1 MCKGLRLTLKK
12 QANQPASNNCQICK
26 CSSSIKFAT
35 GKLGRISTE
44 NLSETSNREGSR
56 ATTLALICASIAIVI
71 NKLSHLSD
79 RVCNSC
85 GRKVRNLFQ
94 LFNLVKNSTKEESV
108 QSPDRFKWQ
117 LPSSVSHSQRSTANR
132 KVFRIVLHATASK
145 SSSRKALFSS
155 VQEQSQHQ
163 PKDNF
168 LEEHINVS
176 NLFEINETQV
186 KVTIVY
192 PSRNVAIPT
201 LHDKQSSHWHND
213 KNISSFK

>member
-1 MCKGLRLTLKK
+1 MCKWLCFNSKK
-12 QANQPASNNCQICK
+12 ASNAVSNCQICK
-26 CSSSIKFAT
+26 CSFSTKIGT

-44 NLSETSNREGSR
+44 NLKLQIVREVVR
-56 ATTLALICASIAIVI
+56 HISINVCFAVAIVI

-85 GRKVRNLFQ
+85 WRRKVRNLFQ
-94 LFNLVKNSTKEESV
+94 LFHLVKNSTKEESV
-108 QSPDRFKWQ
+108 QSPDRF
-117 LPSSVSHSQRSTANR
+117 VSNGNYRLLFRSLSEALQIR
-132 KVFRIVLHATASK
+132 KVFKIGLHATASK
-145 SSSRKALFSS
+145 SSPRKALFSS

-168 LEEHINVS
+168 LEEHITYRS
-176 NLFEINETQV
+176 SLFEINETQV

-201 LHDKQSSHWHND
+201 LHDKQSPLA
-213 KNISSFK
+213 